1 MRVGV
6 DATSWV
12 NRRGYGRFARNS
24 VRRLVERDP
33 RSVYVMYIDST
44 TAHLADLP
52 EGAETRRVELGEAPS
67 EAASAT
73 SHRGVG
79 DLLRMMLAVRR
90 DRPDVFL
97 FPSMYTYFPV
107 VGTPTVVGV
116 HDAIPF
122 ELPEL
127 TVPGTRAR
135 LFSRA
140 KERLA
145 LAQATRLFTVSE
157 ASRRAIAAGMG
168 VSRERLTIVPEAP
181 DPVFQPASGEAIRG
195 ARAAVGLRDGEHYLL
210 YAGGISPHKN
220 LETLITALARL
231 APPRPRLVAVGDLE
245 REVYVSAA
253 SAVRA
258 RIAALGLESD
268 VTLPG
273 FVPDETLAA
282 LYTGARVVVIPSLA
296 EGFGLPA
303 VEAAACGAPLL
314 LSDIAPHRETLGQ
327 AAVFF
332 PPRSPERLAE
342 ELERL
347 LADGLA
353 RREVGR
359 RCREAVAGLSWNA
372 TADVLR
378 DLLREAT
385 GRA

>member
-1 MRVGV
+1 
-6 DATSWV
+6 
-12 NRRGYGRFARNS
+12 
-24 VRRLVERDP
+24 
-33 RSVYVMYIDST
+33 
-44 TAHLADLP
+44 
-52 EGAETRRVELGEAPS
+52 
-67 EAASAT
+67 
-73 SHRGVG
+73 
-79 DLLRMMLAVRR
+79 
-90 DRPDVFL
+90 
-97 FPSMYTYFPV
+97 MYTYFPI

-122 ELPEL
+122 ELPGL

-135 LFSRA
+135 LYSRA

-168 VSRERLTIVPEAP
+168 VSSDRLTIVPEAP
-181 DPVFQPASGEAIRG
+181 DPVFQPTSDDAVAA
-195 ARAAVGLRDGEHYLL
+195 ARAAVGLRQGER

-220 LETLITALARL
+220 LETLIAAMALL

-253 SAVRA
+253 AGVRE
-258 RIAALGLESD
+258 RIAAHGLESD
-268 VTLPG
+268 VLLPG
-273 FVPDETLAA
+273 FVPDQILAA
-282 LYTGARVVVIPSLA
+282 LYTGAWMVVIPSLA

-303 VEAAACGAPLL
+303 VEAAACGAPLV
-314 LSDIAPHRETLGQ
+314 LSDIAAHRETLGR

-332 PPRSPERLAE
+332 PPRSADRLTA

-347 LADGLA
+347 LADDPA
-353 RREVGR
+353 RRAVGQ

-385 GRA
+385 GHA